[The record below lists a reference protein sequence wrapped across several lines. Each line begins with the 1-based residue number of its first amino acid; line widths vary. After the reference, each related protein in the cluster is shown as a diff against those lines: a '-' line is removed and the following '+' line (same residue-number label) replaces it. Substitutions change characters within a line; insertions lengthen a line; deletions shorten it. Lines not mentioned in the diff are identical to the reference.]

1 MSDGNARELIDTRQ
15 QTHGEW
21 AITARVAQKLKACL
35 EDEIISTPRLQHLA
49 LSFEQREALD
59 MILAKI
65 ARIVSGD
72 PNHPDHWADISG
84 YSLLAL
90 QALGRPEGADPT
102 NTRRSSQFRAAPT
115 IGATRAIDHKTG
127 GE

>member
-1 MSDGNARELIDTRQ
+1 MSDGNVRQLVDTRQ
-15 QTHGEW
+15 QTHGDW

-35 EDEIISTPRLQHLA
+35 DEEILRAPEMVRLSA
-49 LSFEQREALD
+49 GQREALD

-84 YSLLAL
+84 YSLLVLRGL
-90 QALGRPEGADPT
+90 QGSG
-102 NTRRSSQFRAAPT
+102 
-115 IGATRAIDHKTG
+115 
-127 GE
+127 